1 MGGDGPFGVGKDLPH
16 PRDDAVLGAW
26 RAPRYREEVGELV
39 DDDKAP
45 FVVDYREG
53 AVAQVRGQ
61 EFHGCTSAAATPRSR
76 KPKMG

>member
-1 MGGDGPFGVGKDLPH
+1 MEDVKH
-16 PRDDAVLGAW
+16 
-26 RAPRYREEVGELV
+26 REEVGELV
-39 DDDKAP
+39 DDDQAP

-53 AVAQVRGQ
+53 AVAQVWGQ